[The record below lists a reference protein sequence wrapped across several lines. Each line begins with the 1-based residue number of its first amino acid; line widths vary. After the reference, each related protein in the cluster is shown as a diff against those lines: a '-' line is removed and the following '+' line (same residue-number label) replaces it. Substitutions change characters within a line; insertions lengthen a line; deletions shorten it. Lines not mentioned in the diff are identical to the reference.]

1 MTIEAGKYDSR
12 IPCTRMDYTAAV
24 LMGVTLG
31 AHPLA
36 ILQPDL
42 TTEIVQTYVDP
53 CYIRIFGMLLLPC
66 DLPSS

>member
-1 MTIEAGKYDSR
+1 
-12 IPCTRMDYTAAV
+12 MDYTLAV